1 MPSSLRKA
9 LNELPATLDDTYER
23 ALQGIPKEQ
32 WQHAH
37 RLFQCLVAAI
47 RPLRVEELGEMFAM
61 ELDSNAVPNLVE
73 GWRPEN
79 PEATVLSACSSLIV
93 AIEDDGS
100 RFFHFSHFSVKEF
113 LTSDRLR
120 TSEVGNIRHYHISL
134 DDAHVTLARACLA
147 VLLQFDDRMDKKRL
161 AAFPFAFYAARH
173 WVDHAKFGDITTP
186 QIQVAMERL
195 FDPSK
200 PYLASWTWIHDV
212 DRDWVRQPIEAL
224 PEYPSRPGATALYYA
239 ILCGFTRLGE
249 YLVVVHSE
257 DVNARC
263 GHHGSALHA
272 ALYAGHLD
280 AVGML
285 LDHGADVNLAN
296 GDGRIPL
303 VRAYDFRNLEAMRLL
318 LERGA
323 NADVQYGS
331 FGLLSHHA
339 AYRGRDEVVQVLLQ
353 HNADVNARCR
363 KTWTPLHW
371 ASAGGH
377 TKVAQLLLEYGAD
390 VDAQST
396 TEGTPL
402 HQASRHGHLEV
413 VQMLLSHGA
422 DVHVRGESDWTPFQ
436 MATFMGR
443 SEVAQLL
450 LQYGAEEAYE
460 EGARGI
466 GH

>member
-1 MPSSLRKA
+1 M
-9 LNELPATLDDTYER
+9 D
-23 ALQGIPKEQ
+23 
-32 WQHAH
+32 
-37 RLFQCLVAAI
+37 
-47 RPLRVEELGEMFAM
+47 
-61 ELDSNAVPNLVE
+61 LDSNAMPKLVE
-73 GWRPEN
+73 DWRPEN
-79 PEATVLSACSSLIV
+79 PEEAVLSTCSALITV
-93 AIEDDGS
+93 TEDDGS
-100 RFFHFSHFSVKEF
+100 RFFQFSHFSVQEF

-120 TSEVGNIRHYHISL
+120 TSEVGNIRDYHISL
-134 DDAHVTLARACLA
+134 NDAHIALARACLA
-147 VLLQFDDRMDKKRL
+147 VLLQLDERTDKKRL
-161 AAFPFAFYAARH
+161 ATFPFAFYAARH
-173 WVDHAKFGDITTP
+173 WVDHAKFGDATTP

-200 PYLASWTWIHDV
+200 PYLASWTWLHDV

-224 PEYPSRPGATALYYA
+224 PEHPSRPGATALYYA
-239 ILCGFTRLGE
+239 VLCGFTGLAN
-249 YLVVVHSE
+249 YLVAVHSE

-263 GHHGSALHA
+263 GYHGTALHA
-272 ALYAGHLD
+272 ALYTGHLD
-280 AVGML
+280 TVGML
-285 LDHGADVNLAN
+285 LDHGADVNLGN
-296 GDGRIPL
+296 GEGRIPL
-303 VRAYDFRNLEAMRLL
+303 VRAYDFQNLEAMRLL

-339 AYRGRDEVVQVLLQ
+339 ACRGRDEVVQMLLQ
-353 HNADVNARCR
+353 HNADVNARCG

-377 TKVAQLLLEYGAD
+377 TKVAQVLLEYGAD

-413 VQMLLSHGA
+413 VQMLLLHGA
-422 DVHVRGESDWTPFQ
+422 DVHIRGPSDWTPLQ

-460 EGARGI
+460 ERATGMGQ
-466 GH
+466 